1 MSTTS
6 LVPLRID
13 QHGRCACSPASCWAR
28 RCGLLPALAFNGLIR
43 PDVRL
48 ASRAR
53 PLRAAESYEQW
64 ASAPEVSGVVLP
76 TRGVTPSLGEKV
88 PLPPGSTALSPVQE
102 LQASQRRKKNL
113 FGRVKD
119 AAIVSVVKKS
129 EKLWQDVRRSGPAHS

>member
-1 MSTTS
+1 M
-6 LVPLRID
+6 
-13 QHGRCACSPASCWAR
+13 WALT
-28 RCGLLPALAFNGLIR
+28 GLLPALAFNGLIR